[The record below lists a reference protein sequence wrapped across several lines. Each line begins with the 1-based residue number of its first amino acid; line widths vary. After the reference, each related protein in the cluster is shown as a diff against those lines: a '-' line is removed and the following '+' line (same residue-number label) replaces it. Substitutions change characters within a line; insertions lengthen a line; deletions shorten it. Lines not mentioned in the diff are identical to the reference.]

1 MDADP
6 KSLKKMAR
14 PEGLEP
20 PTRCFEGSCSIQLSY
35 GRIRWEPHYLT
46 TNLANVAILC
56 ISSDTVTDCDINC
69 LESCHAVQLDECVSV
84 LAKLYN

>member
-1 MDADP
+1 
-6 KSLKKMAR
+6 
-14 PEGLEP
+14 
-20 PTRCFEGSCSIQLSY
+20 
-35 GRIRWEPHYLT
+35 
-46 TNLANVAILC
+46 LANVAILC